1 MIITIWRLYESWLSP
16 LPFDCDL
23 WVSIQIQFSNFDK
36 EMALVSSRGLHDC
49 WQLYSVLS
57 LLILILNLKHFPFFL
72 CRHRSVPRA
81 VARGQQGPATSHQP
95 RSSSVQDSSSSFQL
109 TPRSVSSSVWS
120 PLSFGQKQVLLRQ
133 NTALLPHWPHCT
145 GPCINLTEFLN
156 GRSFEWFEHLCWVNI
171 FLSFLSI
178 LWRFPCLGAQRLNSC
193 TINCSCSAQ
202 LYCLALALTALIG
215 DIPIS

>member
-1 MIITIWRLYESWLSP
+1 MIITIGRLYESWLSP

-95 RSSSVQDSSSSFQL
+95 RSSSVFRIQVQ
-109 TPRSVSSSVWS
+109 VSSS
-120 PLSFGQKQVLLRQ
+120 LLALCLI
-133 NTALLPHWPHCT
+133 TAQLWLEAGFIASKHGAPATLATLHWPLH
-145 GPCINLTEFLN
+145 
-156 GRSFEWFEHLCWVNI
+156 
-171 FLSFLSI
+171 
-178 LWRFPCLGAQRLNSC
+178 
-193 TINCSCSAQ
+193 
-202 LYCLALALTALIG
+202 
-215 DIPIS
+215 